1 MKRTKKI
8 EGELLEIL
16 NMSSEV
22 SSHSNLESLVELE
35 RQLQIEN
42 PCRDVEFIRGGF
54 QKQKLQQP
62 QIHCQ
67 KKAFYSQPKAISAA
81 LELALDPMHLGGQS
95 ELCSQE
101 KTSLGNRVLSPT
113 VGHKDSKK
121 QKQPGRR
128 KQEILRFR
136 IIPEAALSKSK
147 SLQDEKCDLE
157 KQQQHKKRGRPP
169 KPKPVTATTTEELT
183 SFEHQK
189 QQEQPQKRRRGRPP
203 KPKLDGDTATRNNS
217 VSLDKQERQSRPPKQ
232 KLNANTKTVD
242 NLISENQQEQPNL
255 DAITTT
261 GDILIS
267 QDQQKQ
273 SNLDAEHYNSTHL
286 DLIEL
291 AEAT

>member
-1 MKRTKKI
+1 M
-8 EGELLEIL
+8 L
-16 NMSSEV
+16 SEV

-42 PCRDVEFIRGGF
+42 PCRDVEYIRGGF

-67 KKAFYSQPKAISAA
+67 KKALNSQPKAISATP
-81 LELALDPMHLGGQS
+81 ELASDPMHLGGQS
-95 ELCSQE
+95 KLCSQE
-101 KTSLGNRVLSPT
+101 KTSVGNGVLSPT
-113 VGHKDSKK
+113 VEQQDSKK
-121 QKQPGRR
+121 QRPPGRS
-128 KQEILRFR
+128 KQGILRFR
-136 IIPEAALSKSK
+136 IIPEAALSASK

-169 KPKPVTATTTEELT
+169 KPKLVTATTEELT

-217 VSLDKQERQSRPPKQ
+217 ISQDKQERQSRAPKQ

-242 NLISENQQEQPNL
+242 NLISESQQKQPNL

-273 SNLDAEHYNSTHL
+273 SNLDADTTTR
-286 DLIEL
+286 LIL
-291 AEAT
+291 I